1 MLQKIFYNSLNIFEI
16 YKDLYGKPLKC
27 DWEARVVF
35 PIQILLFFDSHCNDI
50 WLKIYR
56 FPNFNMLFQFLLTK
70 FLKSEL
76 FSCSQKVDHVIN

>member
-1 MLQKIFYNSLNIFEI
+1 MENYSSLIVWQE
-16 YKDLYGKPLKC
+16 
-27 DWEARVVF
+27 
-35 PIQILLFFDSHCNDI
+35 LFFPYKFFYFSAAI
-50 WLKIYR
+50 VMIQLKIYR